1 MENKDF
7 DKNNDTPHNSDY
19 QQYKEEL
26 KNYYKKKSNK
36 EKTDSIADND
46 REEPTLEK
54 DQDIIGSEDNEN
66 ENKTDGKSKMI
77 GLLSYAKVLIG
88 FFLIAYITYAALDS
102 WILPNAIHSKEMVLI
117 PKVSGTHID
126 EAKDKLLRMDLL
138 VEVTGEQFNAKVP
151 PKTVIRQS
159 PNPNTEV
166 KAGRTVYLTISKGKQ
181 TVEVPY
187 LIGKSVR
194 EAKVVLLNKG
204 FKLKQV
210 VFQNSET
217 IPKDSIIKQNHKQGK
232 FIPIGSE
239 FVLTVSKGSENQILV
254 PRLEGMAFEDMED
267 FLMVNGFVLGEVKYK
282 QSDTYLP
289 GAVIGQY
296 PLPGET
302 VPYNST
308 IDIIVAE

>member
-7 DKNNDTPHNSDY
+7 DQNKDSSYKSDY
-19 QQYKEEL
+19 ERYKDDL
-26 KNYYKKKSNK
+26 KNYYKKKSAK
-36 EKTDSIADND
+36 QDTSKDEVRPEVDDSADSHVEVTEPEIN
-46 REEPTLEK
+46 EENT
-54 DQDIIGSEDNEN
+54 
-66 ENKTDGKSKMI
+66 TGKKNKMI
-77 GLLSYAKVLIG
+77 GLLNYAKVLIG
-88 FFLIAYITYAALDS
+88 FFLIVYIAYVALDS
-102 WILPNAIHSKEMVLI
+102 WILPDIIHSKEKVLI
-117 PKVSGTHID
+117 PDLAGTNID
-126 EAKDKLLRMDLL
+126 EAKDKLLQMDLL

-151 PKTVIRQS
+151 PQTVIRQS
-159 PNPNTEV
+159 PNPNSEV
-166 KAGRTVYLTISKGKQ
+166 KSGRTVYLTISKGKQ

-187 LIGKSVR
+187 LVGKSVR

-204 FKLKQV
+204 FQLKQV
-210 VFQNSET
+210 VFSNSEE
-217 IPKDSIIKQNHKQGK
+217 IPKDSIIKQNHKPGK
-232 FIPIGSE
+232 YIPIGSE

-254 PRLEGMAFEDMED
+254 PRLEGMAFEDIED
-267 FLMVNGFVLGEVKYK
+267 HLMVNGFVLGEVKYK

>member
-7 DKNNDTPHNSDY
+7 DNQSTSRGSDY
-19 QQYKEEL
+19 DKYKEDL
-26 KNYYKKKSNK
+26 KNYYKKKTSKESNID
-36 EKTDSIADND
+36 DSIDDFA
-46 REEPTLEK
+46 EPLDSLENE
-54 DQDIIGSEDNEN
+54 DIASEDNNISE
-66 ENKTDGKSKMI
+66 TKSSKVM
-77 GLLSYAKVLIG
+77 GLLNYAKVLIG
-88 FFLIAYITYAALDS
+88 FFLIVFIVYAVIDS
-102 WILPNAIHSKEMVLI
+102 WILPSMIHSKDMVLI

-204 FKLKQV
+204 FLLKQV
-210 VFQNSET
+210 VFRNSET
-217 IPKDSIIKQNHKQGK
+217 IPKDSIIKQNHKHGQ

-254 PRLEGMAFEDMED
+254 PRLEGMAYEDIED
-267 FLMVNGFVLGEVKYK
+267 YLMVNGFVLGEVKYK
-282 QSDTYLP
+282 TSDTYLP
-289 GAVIGQY
+289 GAIIGQY